1 MRKLSV
7 LFFCLGLALVL
18 GSRPAVAQESQAATT
33 ADIQRLQYDLQN
45 LDDSLAALSTSH
57 PRYQEFQGRADD
69 IRDEV
74 TYLKVEL
81 RRAQRSRTPGVGATR
96 AEVED
101 LRRSIADLRGDIDAA
116 LNRRFSGRGTLP
128 EGSEIQVRLEQPL
141 SSRTARVEDRF
152 EASVAL
158 PVQLEGRVVIPAG
171 IRVRGIV
178 RDAQPAERLVKG
190 GRLDLTFDSIYFD
203 DRTRTDLR
211 TRVVS
216 VKEKIDLGGENAK
229 RAGIGA
235 VLGGVIGQVIGG
247 TKGAIIGAVL
257 GGGGALAAKLG
268 EDVELPAG
276 AILTLQL
283 ERPLDVT
290 RD

>member
-1 MRKLSV
+1 MKKLSA
-7 LFFCLGLALVL
+7 LLLCLGVALAL
-18 GSRPAVAQESQAATT
+18 GARPAAAQGSQAAT
-33 ADIQRLQYDLQN
+33 AQDIQRLQYDLQN
-45 LDDSLAALSTSH
+45 LDDSLAALSTTH
-57 PRYQEFQGRADD
+57 PRYQEFQSRADD

-74 TYLKVEL
+74 TYLKVEM
-81 RRAQRSRTPGVGATR
+81 RRAQRSRTPGLGATR

-101 LRRSIADLRGDIDAA
+101 LRRSIADLRTDIDGA

-158 PVQLEGRVVIPAG
+158 PVQLDGRVVIPAG
-171 IRVRGIV
+171 TRVRGIV
-178 RDAQPAERLVKG
+178 ADAQPAERLVKG

-203 DRTRTDLR
+203 ERTRTDLR

-216 VKEKIDLGGENAK
+216 VKEHIDLGGENAR

-276 AILTLQL
+276 TILTLRL

-290 RD
+290 GD